1 MDAESKSLQ
10 VAYNNAIH
18 PLGSQSPVIGTVTAV
33 PHYFHVGSRKNAS
46 VFDGR
51 MLDAPEG

>member
-51 MLDAPEG
+51 MPDAPEG